1 MLPVLKGMRFNYPE
15 QSLRQNNLPDYPFT
29 QLHFKSPVSEP
40 SGSSGQYVP
49 PAWQCRV
56 GVPTTEGFTSLQGP
70 CLRRCR
76 TWPAEDP
83 VETRTCSSKSTG
95 SKSLCFWYWGFIF
108 PFDAVMGDVQEEIP
122 SSSTDSRFTEQC
134 DNVCLV
140 FQTAEEKKKMFS
152 MDLWKQKH
160 RFVLFEV
167 CHSFSDNSMFSGAL
181 GGPSFL
187 QIRLAPGESGKFVS
201 RTFSS
206 TLCLPPTLCSLCN
219 AHLQWSQCPMG
230 LTTDY
235 SREGSNLGLIDS
247 N

>member
-1 MLPVLKGMRFNYPE
+1 MLSHLLPNLFHHAALEEVHTTISKAFLLNNESSRMLPVLKGMRFNYPE

-95 SKSLCFWYWGFIF
+95 SKSLCLWYWGFIF

-140 FQTAEEKKKMFS
+140 FQTAEEEKKNVFYGFMKTET
-152 MDLWKQKH
+152 LIC
-160 RFVLFEV
+160 FVWGLSLF
-167 CHSFSDNSMFSGAL
+167 
-181 GGPSFL
+181 
-187 QIRLAPGESGKFVS
+187 
-201 RTFSS
+201 
-206 TLCLPPTLCSLCN
+206 
-219 AHLQWSQCPMG
+219 
-230 LTTDY
+230 
-235 SREGSNLGLIDS
+235 
-247 N
+247 